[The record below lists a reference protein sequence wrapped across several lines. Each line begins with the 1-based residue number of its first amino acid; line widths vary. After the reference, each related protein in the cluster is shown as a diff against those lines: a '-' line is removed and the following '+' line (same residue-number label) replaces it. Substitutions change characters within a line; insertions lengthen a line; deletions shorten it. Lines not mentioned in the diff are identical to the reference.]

1 MATAARLRGI
11 SDRDHR
17 HNLAKKKS
25 SKKHEERSSMR
36 NGFFRLATG
45 AALAIALTASSAYAQ
60 KKYDTG
66 ATDTEIKIGQT
77 VPFSGPASAY
87 ATIGKAQAAYFK
99 MINDQGG
106 INGRKINLI
115 QYDDAYSP
123 PKAVEQVRKL
133 VESDEVLLTF
143 QIIGTPSNAAVQKY
157 LNAKKV
163 PQLFAATGASKFT
176 DPKNFPWT
184 MGFNPNYFVEGRIYG
199 QYILKNYPSAKV
211 GILYQNDDLGKDY
224 LNGIKAGLGDK
235 AATMIVA
242 EASYEVSDPTIDSQI
257 LKLKSAG
264 TDLFFSAST
273 PKFAAQAIKKNFELD
288 WHPVHILDIN
298 ATSVGATMQPAGLE
312 ASKGVIS
319 VNYGKDPLD
328 PSWKDDAG
336 MKKYFDFMAKYYPE
350 GDKNSIFNTY
360 GYSTSQMLVQ
370 VLKQCGDDLT
380 RENVMKQA
388 TSLKNVVI
396 DLALPGVVGN
406 TSPTDYRVNKQL
418 QMMKFNG
425 ERWELFG
432 PILEDTGAAG

>member
-1 MATAARLRGI
+1 MRKPFLQYLASDGVRTAQDKTIGSITHLREAI
-11 SDRDHR
+11 
-17 HNLAKKKS
+17 
-25 SKKHEERSSMR
+25 MR
-36 NGFFRLATG
+36 NGIFHLV
-45 AALAIALTASSAYAQ
+45 TASVVATALSASAAYAQ

-99 MINDQGG
+99 MVNDQGG
-106 INGRKINLI
+106 VNGRKINLI

-157 LNAKKV
+157 LNSKKV

-184 MGFNPNYFVEGRIYG
+184 LGFNPNYFVEGRIYG
-199 QYILKNYPSAKV
+199 QYILKTYPNAKV
-211 GILYQNDDLGKDY
+211 GVLYQNDDLGKDY
-224 LNGIKAGLGDK
+224 LNGIKAGLADK
-235 AATMIVA
+235 AATMIVG

-257 LKLKSAG
+257 LKLKDAG
-264 TDLFFSAST
+264 ADLLFSAST
-273 PKFAAQAIKKNFELD
+273 PKQAAQAIKKNFEIN
-288 WHPVHILDIN
+288 WKPVHILDIN
-298 ATSVGATMQPAGLE
+298 ATSVGAVMKPAGLD
-312 ASKGVIS
+312 ASTGVIS

-328 PSWKDDAG
+328 PTWKDDAG
-336 MKKYFDFMAKYYPE
+336 MKRFFAMMEKYYPE
-350 GDKNSIFNTY
+350 GDKNSSFNSY
-360 GYSTSQMLVQ
+360 GYSTAQLLVH
-370 VLKQCGDDLT
+370 VLKECGDDLT

-388 TSLKNVVI
+388 TSLKNVVL
-396 DLALPGVVGN
+396 DLALPGILAN
-406 TSPTDYRVNKQL
+406 TSATDYRVNKQL

-432 PILEDTGAAG
+432 PIIEDTGASG

>member
-1 MATAARLRGI
+1 MVSGLDQTVGKI
-11 SDRDHR
+11 THI
-17 HNLAKKKS
+17 
-25 SKKHEERSSMR
+25 EERNDMR
-36 NGFFRLATG
+36 NGIYHLLTG
-45 AALAIALTASSAYAQ
+45 TAVAIALSASPALAQ

-106 INGRKINLI
+106 VNGRKINLI

-143 QIIGTPSNAAVQKY
+143 QIIGTPSNASVQKY

-184 MGFNPNYFVEGRIYG
+184 LGFNPNYFVEGRIYG
-199 QYILKNYPSAKV
+199 QYILKQYPNAKV

-235 AATMIVA
+235 AATMVVA

-257 LKLKSAG
+257 LKLKAAG

-273 PKFAAQAIKKNFELD
+273 PKFAAQAIKKNFELG
-288 WHPVHILDIN
+288 WKPVHILDIN

-328 PSWKDDAG
+328 PTWKDDAG
-336 MKKYFDFMAKYYPE
+336 MKRYFDFMAKYYPE
-350 GDKNSIFNTY
+350 GDKNSSFNGY
-360 GYSTSQMLVQ
+360 GYSTAQLMVH

-388 TSLKNVVI
+388 TNLKNVVL
-396 DLALPGVVGN
+396 DLALPGIVGN
-406 TSPTDYRVNKQL
+406 TTPDDYRVNKQL

-432 PILEDTGAAG
+432 PIIEDTAAGG